1 MNTTVFDIETG
12 PLPDIILD
20 ALMPEF
26 EAGANL
32 KDPDKIAADIAKKKV
47 RFKEQAALSPLTGRV
62 LAVGFLP
69 DFGKESVIIGDDDE
83 KVLLGRVWD
92 HFRTGGGYGG
102 HYRPQFVGFNI
113 HGFDLPF
120 LVKRSWVNNVAIPPN
135 VRQGRYWADWFIDL
149 RETWQLGDR
158 QSEGSLDSICRA
170 LGLGEKNGSGA
181 EFAKLWREDREQAI
195 KYLLNDLNMTAALA
209 ARLLSLK

>member
-32 KDPDKIAADIAKKKV
+32 KDPDKVAADIAKKKLK
-47 RFKEQAALSPLTGRV
+47 FKEDAALSPLTGRV

-69 DFGKESVIIGDDDE
+69 DFGEPPLILCDDDE
-83 KVLLGRVWD
+83 AVLLASVWN
-92 HFRTGGGYGG
+92 HFRTAGGSR
-102 HYRPQFVGFNI
+102 RPSFVGFNI
-113 HGFDLPF
+113 AGFDLPF
-120 LVKRSWVNNVAIPPN
+120 LVKRSWILNVPVPPN

-158 QSEGSLDSICRA
+158 QSSGSLDAICRA
-170 LGLGEKNGSGA
+170 MGLGEKNGSGA
-181 EFAKLWREDREQAI
+181 EFAKLWSEDRA
-195 KYLLNDLNMTAALA
+195 KALAYLVNDLEMTSKLA
-209 ARLLSLK
+209 ARLLALK

>member
-1 MNTTVFDIETG
+1 VNSIVFDIETG

-62 LAVGFLP
+62 LAVGFLA
-69 DFGKESVIIGDDDE
+69 DFGAEPVIIGDDDE
-83 KVLLGRVWD
+83 KVLLEKVWN
-92 HFRTGGGYGG
+92 HIRTVGGTC
-102 HYRPQFVGFNI
+102 RPQFVGFNI

-120 LVKRSWVNNVAIPPN
+120 LVKRSWVNRVAMPPN
-135 VRQGRYWADWFIDL
+135 VRQGRYWADWFVDL

-181 EFAKLWREDREQAI
+181 EFARLWREDRAKATE
-195 KYLLNDLNMTAALA
+195 YLVNDLNMTAALA
-209 ARLLSLK
+209 TRLLC